1 MSYGYVGDTST
12 SIKQQVKNAGVLSVS
27 DVLDLEGKGQLGGSL
42 EFIAEASYSSDVTFI
57 DFTSIQET
65 KYDVHL
71 FEYKNLKI
79 NTNSQNYGFQFYESG
94 VLETGSV
101 YQYAEQVGSTNSF
114 AEFKSTS
121 DTLATVGKSASVGG
135 IGGGGKSLNGY
146 VYLYNLGNSSKYS
159 FVTHHSFNV
168 DPFAGAGTVHSFRF
182 GGAVLPQASTV
193 DGFRFK
199 GTTSADIQS
208 YDIKLYGVKQI

>member
-1 MSYGYVGDTST
+1 MPYGYIGQNTPNQTVS
-12 SIKQQVKNAGVLSVS
+12 SLEKQ
-27 DVLDLEGKGQLGGSL
+27 GKFGGSL
-42 EFIAEASYSSDVTFI
+42 ELIAEASYSSDVTYI

-71 FEYKNLKI
+71 FEYRNLKI
-79 NTNSQNYGFQFYESG
+79 NANSGNYGFQFYESG
-94 VLETGSV
+94 VLETASV
-101 YQYAEQVGSTNSF
+101 YQYAEQVGSTQAF

-121 DTLATVGKSASVGG
+121 DTLATVGKSAATGG
-135 IGGGGKSLNGY
+135 TTGKSVNGY

-168 DPFAGAGTVHSFRF
+168 DPYAGAGTVHSFRF

-208 YDIKLYGVKQI
+208 YDIKLYGVKQL